1 MQIDNKKN
9 ISQKLLNKC
18 RKSINKKFDKNKI
31 EKIESEDNFIKAL
44 IEGENFNIFYYMLKD
59 DISKKNFKKATIYRY
74 MLAFYPEAFGNIKN
88 SMHLVFKYSIVNIFY
103 WIFKRILFI
112 IQRFK
117 YPLEI
122 EVFITF
128 YIFGLKQY
136 NIKNIFEVKNDAVV
150 FDIGAFKG
158 DTAYF
163 FSKKCSNK
171 ARIYAFEPDDY
182 AFKILEKIKEK
193 YKLNNVITKN
203 ILLSNAEKEI
213 DFISMIENTPTIKK
227 NAITIDKFVEEN
239 NIEKIDYIKM
249 DVEGA
254 ERNILEGSIKTI
266 KKFKPFLAI
275 AIYHGGKLFMED
287 FYNIPIFIKN
297 VINEDYEYYIRTFSP
312 WGGETIL
319 FCKPKD

>member
-1 MQIDNKKN
+1 
-9 ISQKLLNKC
+9 
-18 RKSINKKFDKNKI
+18 
-31 EKIESEDNFIKAL
+31 
-44 IEGENFNIFYYMLKD
+44 
-59 DISKKNFKKATIYRY
+59 

-171 ARIYAFEPDDY
+171 ARIYAFEPDENNY
-182 AFKILEKIKEK
+182 KVLLKIKEK

-319 FCKPKD
+319 FCKPKKI

>member
-1 MQIDNKKN
+1 MQIDNKKT
-9 ISQKLLNKC
+9 ISQELLNKC
-18 RKSINKKFDKNKI
+18 RKLINKKFDKNKI

-44 IEGENFNIFYYMLKD
+44 IEGENFNIFYDMLKD
-59 DISKKNFKKATIYRY
+59 NISKKFFKKATIYRY

-182 AFKILEKIKEK
+182 AFQILEKIKEK

-213 DFISMIENTPTIKK
+213 DFVSMIENTPTIKK

-254 ERNILEGSIKTI
+254 EKNILEGAIKTI
-266 KKFKPFLAI
+266 KKFKPSLAI

-297 VINEDYEYYIRTFSP
+297 IINEDYEYYIRTFHP
-312 WGGETIL
+312 AGLETIL